1 MCWGL
6 DIQIE
11 ADSVS
16 KMSFDLQH
24 IGVIIHGGR
33 SFGIFSLVLIQ
44 QQMLYVVMKLKALGC
59 AHCY

>member
-33 SFGIFSLVLIQ
+33 SFDIFSLVKVLTQ
-44 QQMLYVVMKLKALGC
+44 QKMLYVVMK
-59 AHCY
+59 Y

>member
-24 IGVIIHGGR
+24 IGVITRGGR
-33 SFGIFSLVLIQ
+33 SFDIFSLVKVLIQ
-44 QQMLYVVMKLKALGC
+44 KQMLYVVMKLKGISF
-59 AHCY
+59 